1 MYSYCSINEAFQDV
15 MPTSPAPKPRRKKR
29 PALPPEPFQI
39 DPDRPAN
46 RPPSE
51 VSSMNAPSEY
61 SNLLQAVDHDQ
72 SYYMESTNPAP
83 ESDSMLEADWTKQFQ
98 GQSVP
103 PWIKERLAAKDAEI
117 PLKPTEPSQPISS
130 WMQGLYQRVPSS
142 YAPPSSYTET
152 IMAPTMG
159 PTKAPMHAP
168 SYSEER
174 LMRIESRLD
183 KLFDKLESVE
193 KNRTESNHIEIIMF
207 ILGGL
212 FLILMLDL
220 LVKQGTKA
228 CIMVAK
234 AGGGSISKLFGA

>member
-1 MYSYCSINEAFQDV
+1 MYCSINEAFQDV
-15 MPTSPAPKPRRKKR
+15 MPSSTPKQKRKKR

-46 RPPSE
+46 RPPSQIPP
-51 VSSMNAPSEY
+51 VSTPGESSEY
-61 SNLLQAVDHDQ
+61 TNLLRAVDEDQ
-72 SYYMESTNPAP
+72 SYFLHSAP
-83 ESDSMLEADWTKQFQ
+83 EDSTTLEPDWTKQFQ

-117 PLKPTEPSQPISS
+117 PLKPQVEAPVSS
-130 WMQGLYQRVPSS
+130 WMQGPALYQRVPSS
-142 YAPPSSYTET
+142 YLPPSYMEPPS
-152 IMAPTMG
+152 MAPAM
-159 PTKAPMHAP
+159 AP
-168 SYSEER
+168 SGMSSLSEER
-174 LMRIESRLD
+174 LMRMESRLD
-183 KLFDKLESVE
+183 KLFDKLEAVE
-193 KNRTESNHIEIIMF
+193 NQRSESNHIEIILF

-234 AGGGSISKLFGA
+234 AGGGQLLKSMGV